1 MLLAVSCLLGHLVS
15 GNVKKSNYKKYE
27 SRFKFK
33 MLLQV
38 DCMKS
43 LFFNLLLMCFQFI
56 TLFLIYLSLHIIGFR
71 FWYFNFRP
79 LCVAHFWCILEHL
92 VCDDELRCLLSYQA
106 AACAFFHCLPW
117 LPCCH
122 KGECEYELQSALIAC
137 QLLLLPL
144 STSALLSLKV
154 NDGVTVCCLI
164 QHACYTMLLC

>member
-1 MLLAVSCLLGHLVS
+1 MLLADFLLARFLLC
-15 GNVKKSNYKKYE
+15 KKSNYKKYWV
-27 SRFKFK
+27 SPQVKK
-33 MLLQV
+33 LLQV
-38 DCMKS
+38 DCMNS
-43 LFFNLLLMCFQFI
+43 LFFNLLFNV
-56 TLFLIYLSLHIIGFR
+56 FLIYYPVFIYLNLHIISFR

-106 AACAFFHCLPW
+106 AACASFHCLPW

-144 STSALLSLKV
+144 ST
-154 NDGVTVCCLI
+154 
-164 QHACYTMLLC
+164 